1 MNKKARHI
9 ILVDEKRSGSIR
21 PRQERD
27 RSEDMS
33 DLVKVAVDAMGG
45 DNAPDEIVK
54 GAVDAVRANENV
66 QVVLVG
72 VKDRIDAVLASCGEY
87 PADRLSVQHASEVI
101 ETGEPP
107 VDAIRR
113 KKDSSMVVG
122 LKMVRSGECEAFVT
136 AGSSGAVLAGG
147 QLLVKRI
154 RGIERAA
161 LAPILPS
168 AKGPVLLI
176 DCGANMD
183 PRPSQLVQFAQMG
196 SVYYEHMCGVK
207 DPQVAIVNVGTE
219 EEKGNALVKE
229 VYPLLR
235 ECTSI
240 NFTGNIE
247 SREIPAGGAQV
258 VVTDAFT
265 GNAILKT
272 YEGTASVLLHAI
284 KDALMT
290 DLRSKIG
297 GLLIKPAVK
306 GLMKKFDASEYGGA
320 PLLGLKALVVKS
332 HGNSDAKEIKNAI
345 FQCMT
350 FYKEDVNSKIKE
362 AVSAP
367 SVTANEE

>member
-1 MNKKARHI
+1 M
-9 ILVDEKRSGSIR
+9 
-21 PRQERD
+21 
-27 RSEDMS
+27 SEWI
-33 DLVKVAVDAMGG
+33 KVAVDAMGG
-45 DNAPDEIVK
+45 DNAPGEIVK
-54 GAVDAVRANENV
+54 GAVEAVRANENV
-66 QVVLVG
+66 SVTLVG
-72 VKDRIDAVLASCGEY
+72 LQEQIEAVLATCGEY
-87 PADRLSVQHASEVI
+87 PAERLSVRAASEVI

-113 KKDSSMVVG
+113 KRDSSMVVG
-122 LKMVRSGECEAFVT
+122 LKMVRSGECDAFVT

-154 RGIERAA
+154 KGIERAA

-168 AKGPVLLI
+168 AKGPVILI

-183 PRPSQLVQFAQMG
+183 PRASQMVQFAQMG

-229 VYPLLR
+229 VYPLLKA
-235 ECTSI
+235 CDSI

-247 SREIPAGGAQV
+247 AREIPAGGAQV

-272 YEGTASVLLHAI
+272 YEGTASVLLHSI

-320 PLLGLKALVVKS
+320 PLLGLTGLVVKT
-332 HGNSDAKEIKNAI
+332 HGNSTAKEIQGGI
-345 FQCMT
+345 EQCIL
-350 FYKEDVNSKIKE
+350 FKEKR
-362 AVSAP
+362 VSEHLAK
-367 SVTANEE
+367 SMGLETE